1 MKNLFYICIL
11 LFILLFSSCIAIPGY
26 IDDNGNITAPYS
38 EEIIVEAVSGTLIII
53 PTETSKGPQN
63 INPAKNEALKT
74 QKKETIYLSENK
86 TYCYS
91 LEGNHSITFA
101 FRTIADESTFKI
113 TYRHKTTEYIIHS
126 TDFCDKFVYIENY

>member
-1 MKNLFYICIL
+1 MRNLFYICIL

-63 INPAKNEALKT
+63 INPAKND
-74 QKKETIYLSENK
+74 LSQRAA
-86 TYCYS
+86 S
-91 LEGNHSITFA
+91 ASP
-101 FRTIADESTFKI
+101 DS
-113 TYRHKTTEYIIHS
+113 YRYRLSDSSWPSGLIIS
-126 TDFCDKFVYIENY
+126 SR